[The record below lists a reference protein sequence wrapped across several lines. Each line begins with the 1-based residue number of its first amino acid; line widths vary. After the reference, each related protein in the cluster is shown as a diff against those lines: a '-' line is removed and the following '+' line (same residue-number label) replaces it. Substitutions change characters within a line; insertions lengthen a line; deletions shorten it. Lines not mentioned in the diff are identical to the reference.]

1 MPSNSTVITS
11 NINQIA
17 KLIDFDENLKFI
29 EIKNKFL
36 KLFCQKFLNKF
47 FILLS
52 KLRII
57 NSIDV
62 ELMQYKKFKYEGKK
76 VFKKKGLVPITFIY
90 PRYFQN
96 EFFFKD
102 EIVRNLKFK
111 RSYIECKK
119 VYEKFTR

>member
-76 VFKKKGLVPITFIY
+76 VFKKKRISSNNIY
-90 PRYFQN
+90 LSKIFS
-96 EFFFKD
+96 K
-102 EIVRNLKFK
+102 
-111 RSYIECKK
+111 
-119 VYEKFTR
+119 